1 MPRYVLPKDVNNP
14 GLSFQSYMK
23 RQLPKDV
30 YLSYQ
35 RKKDTK
41 YFTAVVSICV
51 LVLAVLLTLSS
62 M

>member
-14 GLSFQSYMK
+14 GLSFQSYLK

-35 RKKDTK
+35 RKKDTE
-41 YFTAVVSICV
+41 YFTAVVATSI
-51 LVLAVLLTLSS
+51 LVLAVLLVVSS

>member
-35 RKKDTK
+35 RKKDTEHL
-41 YFTAVVSICV
+41 TAVVSVCV
-51 LVLAVLLTLSS
+51 LVLAVLLVLSS

>member
-35 RKKDTK
+35 RKKGTE
-41 YFTAVVSICV
+41 YFTAVVSVCV
-51 LVLAVLLTLSS
+51 LVLAALLVLLS